1 MMDEQPD
8 KVPGNM
14 PDEAR
19 NNAALQLVDVGAEL
33 RKARESMGLS
43 VADVAGHIKF
53 APRQI
58 EALEEGDLAHLPET
72 AYLRGFIRSYAKL
85 LHLDP
90 APLLGILSAKPL
102 PTTSPAAPVE
112 VPFPTVYAT
121 RRPNILW
128 LAAALAVAIVLAS
141 LAWLFGR
148 APVKPQTKV
157 EPIALPVVP
166 ASAVTAEPAITP
178 PASVVSP
185 VKAEQAKPEE
195 LKKADQ
201 ENLAPAKQEQTSGQ
215 TATMRLTFSQNSW
228 VEVKD
233 KDGRTLLSQIGAA
246 GREQNVEGT
255 PPFNVSVG
263 FASGVKLYYKG
274 KPVDLAPYTHSEVAH
289 LTLE

>member
-8 KVPGNM
+8 KVPGNT

-19 NNAALQLVDVGAEL
+19 NNAAVQLVDVGAEL

-53 APRQI
+53 APHQI

-85 LHLDP
+85 LRLDP
-90 APLLGILSAKPL
+90 APLLGIMPAKPL
-102 PTTSPAAPVE
+102 PPAPPVSPVE

-128 LAAALAVAIVLAS
+128 LAAALGVAIALAS

-148 APVKPQTKV
+148 TPVKPQMKV
-157 EPIALPVVP
+157 ESIALPVVP
-166 ASAVTAEPAITP
+166 ASAVTAEPAIAP
-178 PASVVSP
+178 PAPVVSP
-185 VKAEQAKPEE
+185 VKDEQAKPEE

-201 ENLAPAKQEQTSGQ
+201 EIPAPAKQEPTSGQ
-215 TATMRLTFSQNSW
+215 TASIRLMFSQNSW

-233 KDGRTLLSQIGAA
+233 KDGRILLSQIGAA
-246 GREQNVEGT
+246 GNEQNVDGT

-263 FASGVKLYYKG
+263 LASGVKLYYKG
-274 KPVDLAPYTHSEVAH
+274 KLVDLAPYTRSEVAH